1 MTNFGSKRD
10 SKTDWRQR
18 RLKKPGN
25 DLLERRGQDDS
36 RELNILLW
44 QDNIF
49 ANCIAICMHET

>member
-1 MTNFGSKRD
+1 VTNFGSKRD

-18 RLKKPGN
+18 RLRKPGK
-25 DLLERRGQDDS
+25 DLLKRRGQDN

-49 ANCIAICMHET
+49 AACIAIYMHET